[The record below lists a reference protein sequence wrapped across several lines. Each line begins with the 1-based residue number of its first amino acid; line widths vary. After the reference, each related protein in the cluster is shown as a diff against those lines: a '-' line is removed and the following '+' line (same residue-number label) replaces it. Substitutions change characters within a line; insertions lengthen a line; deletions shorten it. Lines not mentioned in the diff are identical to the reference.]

1 MLSQTRGILPA
12 TALSAVVILLV
23 VPGRARRVWV
33 LVAVGVGLAAIA
45 QPLLDVYSD
54 LPEGASRADPEL
66 VQRAGRLILLAAGAV
81 GVGWA
86 VVQAVLAPLAGGGR
100 QRLVHGVEAFLA
112 TAVVVVA
119 LAAPRPRWATRPTR
133 SASSTT
139 TS

>member
-54 LPEGASRADPEL
+54 LPEGVSRADPEL
-66 VQRAGRLILLAAGAV
+66 VQRAG
-81 GVGWA
+81 
-86 VVQAVLAPLAGGGR
+86 
-100 QRLVHGVEAFLA
+100 
-112 TAVVVVA
+112 
-119 LAAPRPRWATRPTR
+119 
-133 SASSTT
+133 S
-139 TS
+139 